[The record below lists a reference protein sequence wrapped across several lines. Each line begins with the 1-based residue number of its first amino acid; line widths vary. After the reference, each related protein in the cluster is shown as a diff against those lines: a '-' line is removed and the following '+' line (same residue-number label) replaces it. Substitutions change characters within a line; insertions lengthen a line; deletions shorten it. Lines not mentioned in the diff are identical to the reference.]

1 MRYRVYIKPFD
12 DQGIYLSDFIEV
24 TKDVL
29 SISDITQKIDSS
41 EYDVGIIRNSGVNVI
56 LRNEQG
62 LYSDIN
68 TLTSIFRYKRKSSI
82 VRVTWSIQDS
92 PNYCGFT
99 TCGEALLGD
108 EITLF
113 EGVLNEIS
121 SSIDISKQ
129 QITFQVLGYESILD
143 EMETPYADIT
153 NGDTLS
159 DTIIALINQ
168 APFNDLVEVHAMNI
182 GVGFDTTIDDKE
194 SLEGKTVGEN
204 LDSLLLATN
213 AVLYII
219 NNTVYVSPRTPTP
232 EVKYAFYG
240 QGSITGIENIINIPK
255 YRDGLNRTFNYWVWP
270 DTGVISRDV
279 SSIDLYGALKKSFE
293 IAIIT
298 IDTKRADILE
308 TNRVEFAFPKAELDL
323 ETPMLYETWALNILD
338 RVQIDYPT
346 VYTPADNNPLPRYG
360 AVVYGTSRYPFGQFT
375 LTIDN
380 SRRFKILSK
389 KLNKKKNTILF
400 TLREI

>member
-12 DQGIYLSDFIEV
+12 DEGAYLADFIEV
-24 TKDVL
+24 TNDVL

-41 EYDVGIIRNSGVNVI
+41 EYDVGIIRNSGVNIV

-62 LYSDIN
+62 FYSDTS
-68 TLTSIFRYKRKSSI
+68 TLTSIFRFKRKNSI
-82 VRVTWSIQDS
+82 IRVTWSIQDS
-92 PNYCGFT
+92 PAYCGFT
-99 TCGEALLGD
+99 TCGGALIGE

-129 QITFQVLGYESILD
+129 QISFQALGYESLLD

-153 NGDTLS
+153 NGDNLS
-159 DTIIALINQ
+159 DTIITLLNQ
-168 APFNDLVEVHAMNI
+168 SPFTDLVTVHAMNI

-194 SLEGKTVGEN
+194 SLEDKTVGEN
-204 LDSLLLATN
+204 LDDILLACN
-213 AVLYII
+213 AVLFIVD
-219 NNTVYVSPRTPTP
+219 NEVFVTPRTASPSV
-232 EVKYAFYG
+232 EYSFYG

-270 DTGVISRDV
+270 ESGIISKDV
-279 SSIDLYGALKKSFE
+279 TSITLYGALKKSFE
-293 IAIIT
+293 IGIIT
-298 IDTKRADILE
+298 NTTKRTNILE

-323 ETPMLYETWALNILD
+323 ETPMRYETWALNILD
-338 RVQIDYPT
+338 RVLIDYPT

-360 AVVYGTSRYPFGQFT
+360 AVTYGTSRYPYGQFT
-375 LTIDN
+375 LTIDS